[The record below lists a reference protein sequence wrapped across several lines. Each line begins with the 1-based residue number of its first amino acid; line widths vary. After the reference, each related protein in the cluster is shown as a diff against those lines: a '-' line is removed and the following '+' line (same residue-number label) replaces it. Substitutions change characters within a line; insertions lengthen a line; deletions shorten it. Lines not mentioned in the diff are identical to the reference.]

1 VLLVHTEEAVVRS
14 RFRPVWQRTLVRAQ
28 VLDAVTRSESA
39 VLALRRQ
46 TTGPGGRLFPALDAD
61 LWLPP
66 PGEHSARLS
75 LAGVHRPPLGAL
87 GASLDRAITFPPMLR
102 RGGELTVGLGKP
114 GAGPVTDGTG
124 PITAHRARTGRPG
137 SSPGQSPFQPGPV
150 RALRC

>member
-1 VLLVHTEEAVVRS
+1 MLLVHTEEAVVRS

-75 LAGVHRPPLGAL
+75 LAGVHRPPLGAR
-87 GASLDRAITFPPMLR
+87 GASLDRVDLSAARLR
-102 RGGELTVGLGKP
+102 RTKLDLAGAVLLAELH
-114 GAGPVTDGTG
+114 GADVD
-124 PITAHRARTGRPG
+124 
-137 SSPGQSPFQPGPV
+137 V
-150 RALRC
+150 ALPDH

>member
-14 RFRPVWQRTLVRAQ
+14 RYRPVWQRTLVRAQ

-66 PGEHSARLS
+66 PGSIPPGCRWPGSTGLRWVPWAR
-75 LAGVHRPPLGAL
+75 AW
-87 GASLDRAITFPPMLR
+87 
-102 RGGELTVGLGKP
+102 
-114 GAGPVTDGTG
+114 
-124 PITAHRARTGRPG
+124 TGR
-137 SSPGQSPFQPGPV
+137 SRS
-150 RALRC
+150 LRCYAAAVS